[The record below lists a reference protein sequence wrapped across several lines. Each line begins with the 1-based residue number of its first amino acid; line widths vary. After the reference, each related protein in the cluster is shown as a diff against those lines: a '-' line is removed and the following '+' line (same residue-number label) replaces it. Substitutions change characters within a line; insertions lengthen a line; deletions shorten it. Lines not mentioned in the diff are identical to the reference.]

1 MRLNA
6 IERAFERLSAFSVCF
21 TDENGRAFER
31 LLGAF
36 ERLLGAFER
45 PPGKK
50 KTARATPNSD
60 QNQPIFFLG
69 WFWSKFLLF
78 FCWFWLIFLKLVLL
92 DFFQAGFCQFFLS

>member
-36 ERLLGAFER
+36 ER

-50 KTARATPNSD
+50 KRPGRLRILTKTS
-60 QNQPIFFLG
+60 
-69 WFWSKFLLF
+69 LF
-78 FCWFWLIFLKLVLL
+78 FFFAGFGQIFYFFMLVLV
-92 DFFQAGFCQFFLS
+92 DFFKAGFA

>member
-1 MRLNA
+1 MNA

-50 KTARATPNSD
+50 KRPGRLRILTKTS
-60 QNQPIFFLG
+60 
-69 WFWSKFLLF
+69 LF
-78 FCWFWLIFLKLVLL
+78 FFRLVLVKIFTFFML
-92 DFFQAGFCQFFLS
+92 VLVDFFKAGFA